1 VPSDPYKPHDEHLDQ
16 GDIFSDVPL
25 IKYKNGKLEQKPMR
39 AIITADGCAC
49 EDYERMLAK
58 GHTQAAAKLMLHV
71 APLRATKDVPEHR
84 LEEIRSG
91 EQLDYF
97 YVYGETGKLPDQ
109 MLDFSYEQPVPASV
123 LDGCKKIARLADWQW
138 KRLLVHQTVSR
149 WHQKPEKIFLDAI
162 LAEGG
167 GVAAT

>member
-1 VPSDPYKPHDEHLDQ
+1 
-16 GDIFSDVPL
+16 
-25 IKYKNGKLEQKPMR
+25 
-39 AIITADGCAC
+39 
-49 EDYERMLAK
+49 MLAK

-109 MLDFSYEQPVPASV
+109 LLDFSYEHRSPRACSTDARRSPGSRTGSGSASSFTRRYP
-123 LDGCKKIARLADWQW
+123 GGTRSP
-138 KRLLVHQTVSR
+138 RRSSSPRYSSR
-149 WHQKPEKIFLDAI
+149 V
-162 LAEGG
+162 
-167 GVAAT
+167 VA